1 MINAIG
7 IADFNFKPTQTSSYK
22 EHVSKKINGVKN
34 KFSDKYEVLSV
45 SEPFDIDG
53 DIHVRVS
60 CSFDIYLPEIVYCR
74 SIDDYVSHIFP
85 TLKQRLSSKL
95 ISTKVHNLT
104 KIQMPDNKNYY

>member
-7 IADFNFKPTQTSSYK
+7 IADFNFKPTQTSNYK
-22 EHVSKKINGVKN
+22 LHVSKKINGIKN
-34 KFSDKYEVLSV
+34 KFADNYEVVSV

-60 CSFDIYLPEIVYCR
+60 CSFNIHLPEIAYCR
-74 SIDDYVSHIFP
+74 SIDDYVGHVFP

-95 ISTKVHNLT
+95 ISTKVHSLT
-104 KIQMPDNKNYY
+104 RILTPDEKKYY